1 MYEAKVRNVAAVL
14 RHISDGSDVA
24 LVGFAEV
31 ENAEVVAD
39 VLEAAGW
46 DHLVEAD
53 EPRFAGQGY
62 DVAVAFDPQVFEP
75 LAPVRS
81 HNVHLRF
88 DTRDILEV
96 PLRTRGGAEVL
107 VLANH
112 WPSRTVSSS
121 APLRVGLGDYAL
133 RLLERWL
140 KVGPDAM
147 MSDGGTLELPPRE
160 TLRARWM
167 RAAIVMGDFNDEPFD
182 ASVAEAMDAY
192 RDPDR
197 CVDPLDL
204 PRASAAALERYLR
217 ARPRLYNP
225 SWDLLAPSEDAI
237 PPGTTHWNGRWYLLD
252 QMVLSQGA
260 LRGALRYRE
269 GSLRVV
275 CPEDVPLEGG
285 DEIAIRTRSGR
296 PKSFLP
302 VSQHGASDHFPL
314 VMEVEI
320 D

>member
-1 MYEAKVRNVAAVL
+1 MSGRVSPSARKLVWWNVQRFFHYRPSALSSVLGSSPDEGWTREVYEAKVRNVAAVL

-81 HNVHLRF
+81 QNVHLRF

-121 APLRVGLGDYAL
+121 A
-133 RLLERWL
+133 
-140 KVGPDAM
+140 
-147 MSDGGTLELPPRE
+147 
-160 TLRARWM
+160 
-167 RAAIVMGDFNDEPFD
+167 
-182 ASVAEAMDAY
+182 
-192 RDPDR
+192 
-197 CVDPLDL
+197 
-204 PRASAAALERYLR
+204 
-217 ARPRLYNP
+217 
-225 SWDLLAPSEDAI
+225 
-237 PPGTTHWNGRWYLLD
+237 
-252 QMVLSQGA
+252 
-260 LRGALRYRE
+260 
-269 GSLRVV
+269 
-275 CPEDVPLEGG
+275 
-285 DEIAIRTRSGR
+285 
-296 PKSFLP
+296 
-302 VSQHGASDHFPL
+302 
-314 VMEVEI
+314 
-320 D
+320 